1 MPYIHN
7 SKLALYFR
15 RNDDCKFLRFH
26 LITRNN
32 VQWGHKN
39 CEQALNL
46 KTHKVSQMP
55 VCDATMNICFSD
67 DLETAS
73 TTEDGRFTERL
84 SVFLYLY
91 VSRDLQKKNCSRN
104 TASREHHVG
113 LSILGTRLNSNES
126 DFTTFLFN
134 PGNCI

>member
-1 MPYIHN
+1 
-7 SKLALYFR
+7 
-15 RNDDCKFLRFH
+15 
-26 LITRNN
+26 
-32 VQWGHKN
+32 
-39 CEQALNL
+39 
-46 KTHKVSQMP
+46 MP

-67 DLETAS
+67 DVETAS

-84 SVFLYLY
+84 SVWFLYLY
-91 VSRDLQKKNCSRN
+91 VFRDLYKENSSRN

-126 DFTTFLFN
+126 DFTKFLFD